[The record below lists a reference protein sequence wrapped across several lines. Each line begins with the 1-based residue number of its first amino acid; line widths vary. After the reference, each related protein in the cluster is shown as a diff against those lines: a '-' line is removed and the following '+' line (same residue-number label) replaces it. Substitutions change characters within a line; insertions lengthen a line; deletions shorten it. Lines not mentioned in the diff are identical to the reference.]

1 MQVKIICLNAEKQKE
16 RIHPV
21 QAIFPSASISQ
32 AADMRNISAEKLL
45 QDKLITTTAYESIT
59 DGRKYHH
66 EMGST
71 GAAGLC
77 LSYLN
82 ALKDGE
88 GPILICEDDCVPS
101 PKLPNVIRKLLTLSS
116 EFDMAIFGPLRYE
129 HDKSDIRFP
138 LKNFD
143 RLNNYYWGN
152 HALLFTGAGRQKAIS
167 HLQPPYDLQ
176 LDAHFSRLCMY
187 GDYRAI
193 IQFSSPPLATQLKHV
208 STVQTLTCP
217 MCDLDPYSYPDSIKL
232 SLPSVTLICLL
243 VLVLLYKKE
252 FKDFLKMFVK
262 KI

>member
-1 MQVKIICLNAEKQKE
+1 MQVKIICLNAEKQKK

-21 QAIFPSASISQ
+21 QAMFSNASVTQ
-32 AADMRNISAEKLL
+32 AVDMRNVSAGKLL
-45 QDKLITTTAYESIT
+45 QDKLITTSAYESIT
-59 DGRKYHH
+59 NGRKYHH

-82 ALKDGE
+82 ALKDGK

-101 PKLPNVIRKLLTLSS
+101 PKLPHVIKKLLALSS
-116 EFDMAIFGPLRYE
+116 EFDMAIFGPIKYE
-129 HDKSDIRFP
+129 HDKSCVPFP
-138 LKNFD
+138 LKGFD
-143 RLNNYYWGN
+143 RLNDYFWGN

-176 LDAHFSRLCMY
+176 LDAHFSRLSMY
-187 GDYRAI
+187 ADYRAI
-193 IQFSSPPLATQLKHV
+193 IQFSSPPLATQHAHI

-217 MCDLDPYSYPDSIKL
+217 MCDLHPHSYPNDIKL

-252 FKDFLKMFVK
+252 FKDFVMKSVK
-262 KI
+262 I